1 MAEEH
6 KDREEDSKSRDLEIR
21 REYPLAPG
29 AYYGH
34 QEDEIHI
41 RDYLQIILRRKWIVI
56 TFFHRCRHDRHSRHL
71 HDETPVQV
79 NDFDQDRQGKPQ
91 HPHL

>member
-6 KDREEDSKSRDLEIR
+6 KDREEGSKSRDLDIR
-21 REYPLAPG
+21 REYPLAPS
-29 AYYGH
+29 AYYGP

-56 TFFHRCRHDRHSRHL
+56 TFFRSCRDDRHARHL
-71 HDETPVQV
+71 HDEAPVQV